1 MRNRNPNYITP
12 KERLESIILV
22 VPVVVFIA
30 AFLLFPVIGTI
41 YDAFFRDVSYM
52 LREFIFLGNYKRL
65 FSDRFFVQSVF
76 FTLAFV
82 LASVSLE
89 LLIGMMFALLMNERF
104 PARGLFRGIV
114 LVPWAIPVAISGR
127 IWELI
132 YNFHYG
138 LANYVLGRLGIGPVN
153 WFGTSLSAFW
163 ALVLSDAWKTAPFVA
178 IILLM
183 GLQAIP
189 EELYAQAKVDGTH
202 FLQRFW
208 KITLPLLKPFILVAL
223 LFRTIDALRVFDL
236 IYVLTKGG
244 PGGSTTSISLYAFRY
259 FVSGDFGFG
268 SAISTVLFLISLIMA
283 IFYLKIS
290 RYGELLK

>member
-1 MRNRNPNYITP
+1 MRSKNPEYITA
-12 KERLESIILV
+12 KERLEALILV
-22 VPVVVFIA
+22 LPVIVFLI
-30 AFLLFPVIGTI
+30 AFLMSPVMGTI
-41 YDAFFRDVSYM
+41 YNGFLRDVSY
-52 LREFIFLGNYKRL
+52 LPREFVFLENYKRL
-65 FSDRFFVQSVF
+65 FTDRFFIQSVS

-82 LASVSLE
+82 VVSVSLE
-89 LLIGMMFALLMNERF
+89 LFVGMIFALLMNEQF

-127 IWELI
+127 VWELI

-138 LANYVLGRLGIGPVN
+138 LANFVLGRLGIEPIN
-153 WFGTSLSAFW
+153 WFGTSFSAFL

-189 EELYAQAKVDGTH
+189 EELYSQAKVDGTN

-208 KITLPLLKPFILVAL
+208 KITLPLLKPFIIVAL

-244 PGGSTTSISLYAFRY
+244 PGGSTTSISLYAFKY

-268 SAISTVLFLISLIMA
+268 SAVSTVLFIISLIMA
-283 IFYLKIS
+283 ILYLKFS
-290 RYGELLK
+290 KYGEVLK

>member
-1 MRNRNPNYITP
+1 MRSKNPEYITA
-12 KERLESIILV
+12 KERLEALILV
-22 VPVVVFIA
+22 LPVIVFLI
-30 AFLLFPVIGTI
+30 AFLMSPVMGTI
-41 YDAFFRDVSYM
+41 YNGFLRDVSY
-52 LREFIFLGNYKRL
+52 LPREFVFLENYKRL
-65 FSDRFFVQSVF
+65 FTDRFFIQSVS

-82 LASVSLE
+82 VVSVSLE
-89 LLIGMMFALLMNERF
+89 LFVGMIFALLMNEQF

-127 IWELI
+127 VWELI

-138 LANYVLGRLGIGPVN
+138 LANFVLGRLGIEPIN
-153 WFGTSLSAFW
+153 WFGTSFSAFL
-163 ALVLSDAWKTAPFVA
+163 ALVLSDDWKTAPFVA

-189 EELYAQAKVDGTH
+189 EELYSQAKVDGTN

-208 KITLPLLKPFILVAL
+208 KITLPLLKPFIIVAL

-244 PGGSTTSISLYAFRY
+244 PGGSTTSISLYAFKY

-268 SAISTVLFLISLIMA
+268 SAVSTVLFIISLIMA
-283 IFYLKIS
+283 ILYLKFS
-290 RYGELLK
+290 KYGEVLK

>member
-1 MRNRNPNYITP
+1 MRSKNPEYITP
-12 KERLESIILV
+12 KERLEALILV
-22 VPVVVFIA
+22 LPVIVFLI
-30 AFLLFPVIGTI
+30 AFLMFPVIGTI
-41 YDAFFRDVSYM
+41 YNGFLRDVSY
-52 LREFIFLGNYKRL
+52 LPREFVFLENYKRL
-65 FSDRFFVQSVF
+65 FTDRFFIQSVS

-82 LASVSLE
+82 VVSVSLE
-89 LLIGMMFALLMNERF
+89 LFVGMIFALLMNEQF

-127 IWELI
+127 VWELI

-138 LANYVLGRLGIGPVN
+138 LANFVLGRLGIEPIN
-153 WFGTSLSAFW
+153 WFGTSFSAFL

-189 EELYAQAKVDGTH
+189 EELYSQAKVDGTN

-208 KITLPLLKPFILVAL
+208 KITLLLLKPFIIVAL

-244 PGGSTTSISLYAFRY
+244 PGGSTTSISLYAFKY

-268 SAISTVLFLISLIMA
+268 SAVSTVLFLISLIMA
-283 IFYLKIS
+283 IFYLKVS
-290 RYGELLK
+290 KYGEVLK